1 MIRPSLIVLS
11 FALVL
16 LGCNR
21 SDVAA
26 ANTEPAL
33 AANKT
38 ESQQPPIEDTP
49 SRASAIEADPRP
61 ADPSIE
67 EQAPDALAMTRVWK
81 GDLDAM
87 VERRII
93 RVLTVYGPGRY
104 FLDDGPRGVTAE
116 YAVRL
121 EKIVN
126 EAYKTGHLKVAVVVI
141 PVARDQLF
149 SALNAGRGDIVI
161 AGTTITDAR
170 GQSVDFT
177 IPASKPL
184 KEILVTGPTAPAIT
198 NLDQLSGETVYVRAS
213 SSYAS
218 SVKKLSDRLV
228 AKGKAPITIEYM
240 SELLEDEDLVE
251 MVDAGMLPWAVVDS
265 YKPQLWE
272 GAFEKTRPREDLVL
286 REGGRLA
293 WAIRKE
299 SPELKAFLNNFLK
312 ESREG
317 TLFGNIVRNRYLKNF
332 DWAENATSAAE
343 LRRYRDLE
351 QYFSRFG
358 DAYDVDPALLAAQG
372 FQESRLDQ
380 SVRSHAG
387 AIGIMQLLKSTA
399 LDKNVGIPNIEEVEP
414 NIEAGA
420 KYLNFLRSRYFEN
433 EGIDKL
439 NSSLLALAAYN
450 AGPAKVRRLQR
461 MAEERGYNPNVW
473 FDNVEVI
480 AAEVIGRETVQYVAN
495 IYKYYLTYQM
505 INRQSA
511 LREAAREAAGVG
523 VESN

>member
-1 MIRPSLIVLS
+1 MIRPNLLTLLL
-11 FALVL
+11 ALVL
-16 LGCNR
+16 LGCNQSEVATAEVASNADGDG
-21 SDVAA
+21 SDNAQSFAVTDQA
-26 ANTEPAL
+26 
-33 AANKT
+33 
-38 ESQQPPIEDTP
+38 
-49 SRASAIEADPRP
+49 P
-61 ADPSIE
+61 ADTSTPVQSPSV
-67 EQAPDALAMTRVWK
+67 ATPDALAMTRIWK

-104 FLDDGPRGVTAE
+104 FLDDGPRGITAE
-116 YAVRL
+116 YATRL
-121 EKIVN
+121 EKVVN
-126 EAYKTGHLKVAVVVI
+126 DAYNTGHLKVAVVVI
-141 PVARDQLF
+141 PVSRDQLF
-149 SALNAGRGDIVI
+149 TALNAGRGDIVI

-184 KEILVTGPTAPAIT
+184 KEILVTGPSAPEINT
-198 NLDQLSGETVYVRAS
+198 LDQLSGETVYVRAS
-213 SSYAS
+213 SSYAG
-218 SVKKLSDRLV
+218 SVKKLSDKLV
-228 AKGKAPITIEYM
+228 ASGKAPITIEYM

-251 MVDAGMLPWAVVDS
+251 MVNAGMLPWAVVDS
-265 YKPQLWE
+265 YKPELWQ
-272 GAFEKTRPREDLVL
+272 GAFESTRPRKDLVL

-293 WAIRKE
+293 WAVRKN
-299 SPELKAFLNNFLK
+299 SPKLKEFLNNFLK

-317 TLFGNIVRNRYLKNF
+317 TLFGNIIRNRYVKNF

-343 LRRYRDLE
+343 LKRYRDLE
-351 QYFSRFG
+351 QSFRSSG
-358 DAYDVDPALLAAQG
+358 EAYGIDPALLAAQG

-387 AIGIMQLLKSTA
+387 AIGVMQLLKSTA
-399 LDKNVGIPNIEEVEP
+399 LDKNVAIPNIEEVEP

-420 KYLNFLRSRYFEN
+420 KYLSFLRGRYFEKD
-433 EGIDKL
+433 GIDEL

-450 AGPAKVRRLQR
+450 AGPSKVRRLQR
-461 MAEERGYNPNVW
+461 LAEERGYDPNIW

-480 AAEVIGRETVQYVAN
+480 AAEVIGRETVQYVSN

-511 LREAAREAAGVG
+511 LRKAARDAAGMG
-523 VESN
+523 VESDG